1 MDGFEILYKLLILIK
16 VDSTIKDAKKLI
28 EQLTDIK
35 VEDQRFK
42 FTLNFD
48 SQMNDEDLFYKCL
61 NCYIEDI
68 SYYPVKLKRN
78 FYNKYINLDL
88 NENIEQL
95 KKQVFKKEK
104 IPIERQEYYLYSK
117 ENVYPEK
124 LENNKTLKNV
134 DLYENKFY
142 IRIKEEYNDII
153 KLKYPNSE
161 IKEIKT
167 DLYNTGIELYESL
180 KYDDNIK
187 EKDFGF
193 KLFYQDKNKK
203 KEIELD
209 NILIKQ
215 GIKSGEIIE
224 IEYRNKEDTY
234 EFYVRGEHGETITI
248 NAKYNDTILFFK
260 FLIYL
265 KGGFNYESYWHDLIF
280 AQKAIKKFNRTL
292 VDINILKNT
301 TMNLRWNR
309 MGVC

>member
-16 VDSTIKDAKKLI
+16 DNSTIKDAKRLI

-48 SQMNDEDLFYKCL
+48 SQMDDEDYFYKCL

-68 SYYPVKLKRN
+68 SCYRVKLKRN
-78 FYNKYINLDL
+78 FYNQYIKLDL
-88 NENIEQL
+88 KKNIEQL
-95 KKQVFKKEK
+95 KKNVFKIHK
-104 IPIERQEYYLYSK
+104 IPIERQKYYLYS
-117 ENVYPEK
+117 PEK
-124 LENNKTLKNV
+124 EFPEVLENDKTLKNV
-134 DLYENKFY
+134 DLDGKQFY
-142 IRIKEEYNDII
+142 IYIEKESNDII

-167 DLYNTGIELYESL
+167 DLYNTGIEFYEL
-180 KYDDNIK
+180 LAYDDNIK

-193 KLFYQDKNKK
+193 KLFYQDKKNNK

-209 NILIKQ
+209 KLLIKQ

-224 IEYRNKEDTY
+224 IEYKNKENTY
-234 EFYVRGEHGETITI
+234 EYHVRGIKGDTITI
-248 NAKYNDTILFFK
+248 NANPNDTILYFK

-265 KGGFNYESYWHDLIF
+265 KSGYIYESFYYDLLYP
-280 AQKAIKKFNRTL
+280 QKKLEIYRTL
-292 VDINILKNT
+292 NDYDIPKNGK
-301 TMNLRWNR
+301 MFLRWNR
-309 MGVC
+309 MGVV

>member
-1 MDGFEILYKLLILIK
+1 
-16 VDSTIKDAKKLI
+16 
-28 EQLTDIK
+28 
-35 VEDQRFK
+35 
-42 FTLNFD
+42 
-48 SQMNDEDLFYKCL
+48 MNDEDYFYKCL
-61 NCYIEDI
+61 NCYIENI
-68 SYYPVKLKRN
+68 SYYPVELKRN

-88 NENIEQL
+88 NKNIEQL

-104 IPIERQEYYLYSK
+104 IPIERQKYYLYSR
-117 ENVYPEK
+117 ENEFPEE

-134 DLYENKFY
+134 DLHEKKFY
-142 IRIKEEYNDII
+142 IYINEEYNDII

-193 KLFYQDKNKK
+193 KLFYQYKNKK
-203 KEIELD
+203 KEIQSD

-224 IEYRNKEDTY
+224 IEYRNKEGTY
-234 EFYVRGEHGETITI
+234 EYYVKGEHGETLTI
-248 NAKYNDTILFFK
+248 NAECTDTILFFK

-265 KGGFNYESYWHDLIF
+265 KSDFNYEPYWHDLIIYG
-280 AQKAIKKFNRTL
+280 KVIKNFERALT
-292 VDINILKNT
+292 DHYILKNA
-301 TMNLRWNR
+301 TMLLSCKR
-309 MGVC
+309 MGIGCS

>member
-48 SQMNDEDLFYKCL
+48 SQMNDEDYFYKCL

-134 DLYENKFY
+134 DLYEKKFY

-167 DLYNTGIELYESL
+167 NLYNTGIELYESL

-209 NILIKQ
+209 KILIKQ

-224 IEYRNKEDTY
+224 IEYRNKEGTY
-234 EFYVRGEHGETITI
+234 EYYVRGVIGDLITI
-248 NAKYNDTILFFK
+248 NAYPSDTILFFK

-265 KGGFNYESYWHDLIF
+265 KSNMKYHSYYYDLYF
-280 AQKAIKKFNRTL
+280 GQKAIKNFGTTL
-292 VDINILKNT
+292 IDNNIMVNAKMFL
-301 TMNLRWNR
+301 LWNR
-309 MGVC
+309 IGVC